1 MTRASNGLTLALT
14 FGLCACAGSSS
25 QTGATP
31 ASQVSTA
38 RPRAATGPVLGSLR
52 DVDWTTLSYPG
63 LDLNGDD
70 ELGAP
75 HYGDLTGDGR
85 EEAALEGMA
94 MIPDANSY
102 VNYVYVFTLDEGA
115 SEARLLGSLVGG
127 DRADGALRLVGLDA
141 EGLHVARSILGPD
154 DAMCCPSAEQ
164 HETWVWDGSELTEE
178 PERRRVEAVEE

>member
-25 QTGATP
+25 QPSATP
-31 ASQVSTA
+31 ASPA
-38 RPRAATGPVLGSLR
+38 PRATRGPALSSLR
-52 DVDWTTLSYPG
+52 DVDWTTLNYPG

-70 ELGAP
+70 EIGAP

-102 VNYVYVFTLDEGA
+102 VSYVYVFTLDEGT